1 VLDAIYCSEM
11 GLPSTVLITT
21 PFQTLARKT
30 AGNVGQP
37 DFVVQVVEHPVWTR
51 DDAWIAAAAGKLVEP
66 IRQTLLATRAAT
78 ESAARAG

>member
-1 VLDAIYCSEM
+1 M

-37 DFVVQVVEHPVWTR
+37 DFAVQVVEHPVWTR
-51 DDAWIAAAAGKLVEP
+51 DDAWIAAAAANLVEP
-66 IRQTLLATRAAT
+66 ILQTLFAARATT
-78 ESAARAG
+78 GSAARTA

>member
-30 AGNVGQP
+30 ARNVGQP
-37 DFVVQVVEHPVWTR
+37 DFAVQIVEHPVWTR
-51 DDAWIAAAAGKLVEP
+51 DDAWIAAAAEKLSAP
-66 IRQTLLATRAAT
+66 IAALLVGRNLN
-78 ESAARAG
+78 

>member
-51 DDAWIAAAAGKLVEP
+51 DDAWIAAAAAKLAET
-66 IRQTLLATRAAT
+66 IRKTLLI
-78 ESAARAG
+78 AR

>member
-1 VLDAIYCSEM
+1 M